1 MRNVTAATDIAA
13 QGRIVA
19 RFTTEAGEMRAAG
32 TAFTPSVSVGGK
44 VGKWGLAGVGF
55 ASGMAWVLARDLWP
69 PGWAGPASNFLLG
82 FALGFIA
89 AIASFAA
96 LGRRQRRQMAALARE
111 DEAQDVD
118 VSCLPEGL
126 VWSASGITHVMSY
139 AAMEQVVVKEQ
150 LLLIRHRLFVFYVPA
165 RGFAAPSD
173 RAFLVQ
179 ALRQNVAP
187 EKITGLEAGQG

>member
-1 MRNVTAATDIAA
+1 
-13 QGRIVA
+13 
-19 RFTTEAGEMRAAG
+19 
-32 TAFTPSVSVGGK
+32 
-44 VGKWGLAGVGF
+44 
-55 ASGMAWVLARDLWP
+55 
-69 PGWAGPASNFLLG
+69 
-82 FALGFIA
+82 
-89 AIASFAA
+89 
-96 LGRRQRRQMAALARE
+96 MAALARE
-111 DEAQDVD
+111 DEAQDVE

-126 VWSASGITHVMSY
+126 IWSASGITHVMSY

-165 RGFAAPSD
+165 RGFASPSD